1 MSLLETILKEK
12 TASPIVLNVLS
23 HPKELVPVIA
33 DEPARWFFEENEK
46 EYWDQREEFR
56 NLAPPF
62 PAMWFEFKA
71 PKFIRSE
78 VHKDIVNWDP
88 LAWKSAGVLLIAG
101 EADAAP
107 ESIQKAFPT
116 AKWIISAYIF
126 TDRDYTIKTLMEE
139 SFIQSAK
146 AIAENTVI
154 ERKGFITPEDKKSTD
169 AIAEATAKEQFS
181 AVPDTYESFLYI
193 YGVNEDGSLATMPN
207 GYDIFLIRQ
216 SPYSKDLYKMPME
229 GLKIISHVPTA
240 ILNVAMLSVYFMH
253 AKGTELKTKH
263 VPEKLRKARDKKRKK
278 QGAAI
283 PHITFKVLDIGLG
296 MRQALDQAKQEGGG
310 LSKALHLRRGHFK
323 VFKKPMFG
331 KGKTGDVW
339 VRPHWVGQEDLG
351 EVKKTYRVKKPETL
365 DTPKEEGPKYYKNP
379 FDASSEATGVF
390 GASEVTGAF
399 DFDSEA
405 TGMFITSS
413 LELENR
419 IGEVVNWKLLAEL
432 ASHELPGSAY
442 MMQRALIGEFSK
454 RPDLKN
460 KLLEIVSELIE
471 GAENRM
477 IGNYR
482 SRKLRR
488 RNPI

>member
-12 TASPIVLNVLS
+12 TASPAVLDVLS
-23 HPKELVPVIA
+23 HPQEFVPVIA

-56 NLAPPF
+56 NVAPPF

-78 VHKDIVNWDP
+78 VHNTMNWDP
-88 LAWKSAGVLLIAG
+88 LAWKNAGVLLVAG
-101 EADAAP
+101 EADLAP
-107 ESIQKAFPT
+107 VDVRRNFPT
-116 AKWIISAYIF
+116 AKWIVSAYIF
-126 TDRDYTIKTLMEE
+126 TDRDYIIKTLLQDNFIHSAKILAEKTIRE
-139 SFIQSAK
+139 QGSFIA
-146 AIAENTVI
+146 
-154 ERKGFITPEDKKSTD
+154 PEDKKQID
-169 AIAEATAKEQFS
+169 AIAEATAREQFS
-181 AVPDTYESFLYI
+181 AVPDTYENFLYI
-193 YGVNEDGSLATMPN
+193 YGVNEDGSLTTMPN
-207 GYDIFLIRQ
+207 GYDIFLIQQ
-216 SPYSKDLYKMPME
+216 SPYSRDLYKMPME
-229 GLKIISHVPTA
+229 GLKVISHVPTA

-278 QGAAI
+278 QGASI

-351 EVKKTYRVKKPETL
+351 EVKKTYRVKKPDTP
-365 DTPKEEGPKYYKNP
+365 DTPKEDGSKYFRNP
-379 FDASSEATGVF
+379 FDRGSEATGIF
-390 GASEVTGAF
+390 GASEVTGIF
-399 DFDSEA
+399 DSADSEA
-405 TGMFITSS
+405 TGIFSPSS
-413 LELENR
+413 FGLESR
-419 IGEVVNWKLLAEL
+419 IGEIINWNLLAEL
-432 ASHELPGSAY
+432 ASQELPGSAY
-442 MMQRALIGEFSK
+442 MMQRALIGEFAK
-454 RPDLKN
+454 RPDLKDRF
-460 KLLEIVSELIE
+460 LSIISELVE
-471 GAENRM
+471 GAESRM